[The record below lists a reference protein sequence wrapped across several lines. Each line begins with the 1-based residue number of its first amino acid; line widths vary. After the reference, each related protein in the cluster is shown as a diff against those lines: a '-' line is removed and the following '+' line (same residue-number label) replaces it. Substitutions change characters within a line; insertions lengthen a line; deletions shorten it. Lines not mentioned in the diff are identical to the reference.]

1 MGADEEKND
10 KAMTVDEIRK
20 LTPFTNLGEEEKKEH
35 TPAEMMVIGVGG
47 GGGNAV
53 KYMYNKGSIDCVR
66 YVACNTDSQA
76 LEKSGIPIR
85 LLLGPTVTNGGG
97 AGNKPDVARAA
108 AEESI
113 DDITSMLQADPKP
126 NMVFITAGMGGGTG
140 TGATPVIAR
149 VAKEL
154 GILTV
159 GIVTLPF
166 LFEGLPKIKKALSH
180 IEEMRKHVDAL
191 LVINNERLR
200 EIYPSLTFMN
210 AFSKADD
217 ILATA
222 AGSII
227 EIIVRD
233 GYINCD
239 FKDVRTTLLDGGT
252 AIIST
257 GYGEGEGRV
266 TAAIEDAIR
275 SPLLKNADIYSS
287 KNLLMVIYLS
297 PDEDKQMTLAET
309 DELTAFTSK
318 FVNAPDV
325 ITGIYFDDTLGDKMK
340 ITILASGF
348 EATDTIAI
356 PAPSVTKGSGKAV
369 PSKPAEVDSSAIEQV
384 YGQDAVRDM
393 ERKRLQIVLL
403 TREQMDNDTL
413 LEIFDNEPTYNRSAD
428 FKQRLA
434 VAGTV
439 KNTEQAAGEQN
450 NKTISFGE

>member
-1 MGADEEKND
+1 
-10 KAMTVDEIRK
+10 MTQDIK
-20 LTPFTNLGEEEKKEH
+20 DLTPFTGMGELPFENNVA
-35 TPAEMMVIGVGG
+35 TEMMIIGVGG

-53 KYMYNKGSIDCVR
+53 RYMYNTRNIEGIR
-66 YVACNTDSQA
+66 YVVCNTDSQA
-76 LEKSGIPIR
+76 LEKSGIPTQ
-85 LLLGPTVTNGGG
+85 LLLGPTVTKGGG

-108 AEESI
+108 AEESEEEI
-113 DDITSMLQADPKP
+113 AALLTAEPKP
-126 NMVFITAGMGGGTG
+126 NMVFVTAGMGGGTG
-140 TGATPVIAR
+140 TGAAPVVAR
-149 VAKEL
+149 ISKEL

-166 LFEGLPKIKKALSH
+166 LFEGLPKIKKALSY

-200 EIYPSLTFMN
+200 EIYPNLTFMN

-227 EIIVRD
+227 EIIIRE
-233 GYINCD
+233 GYVNCD
-239 FKDVRTTLLDGGT
+239 FRDVRTTLLDGGT

-257 GYGEGEGRV
+257 GYGEGENRV
-266 TAAIEDAIR
+266 TSAIEDAIR
-275 SPLLKNADIYSS
+275 SPLLKNADVYTSR
-287 KNLLMVIYLS
+287 NLLIVVYLS
-297 PDEDKQMTLAET
+297 PDEDKQMTLAES

-325 ITGIYFDDTLGDKMK
+325 ITGIYFDETIGDKMK

-348 EATDTIAI
+348 EATDTITI
-356 PAPSVTKGSGKAV
+356 PAPTTHKSD
-369 PSKPAEVDSSAIEQV
+369 SKTEPAKPTVVDSSDVEKR
-384 YGQDAVRDM
+384 YGQDAVR
-393 ERKRLQIVLL
+393 EVVRKRLQIAIL
-403 TREQMDNDTL
+403 TREQMDNDAL
-413 LEIFDNEPTYNRSAD
+413 LELFDSEPTYNRTSD

-439 KNTEQAAGEQN
+439 RTSDSNAQVENNT
-450 NKTISFGE
+450 KTINFGD

>member
-1 MGADEEKND
+1 
-10 KAMTVDEIRK
+10 MTQDIK
-20 LTPFTNLGEEEKKEH
+20 DLTPFVGMGESPVAKEV
-35 TPAEMMVIGVGG
+35 TTEMMIIGVGG

-53 KYMYNKGSIDCVR
+53 RYMYNTRNIEGIR
-66 YVACNTDSQA
+66 YVVCNTDSQA
-76 LEKSGIPIR
+76 LEKSGIPTQ
-85 LLLGPTVTNGGG
+85 LLLGPNVTKGGG

-108 AEESI
+108 AEESEE
-113 DDITSMLQADPKP
+113 DIKALLSNDPMP
-126 NMVFITAGMGGGTG
+126 NMVFVTAGMGGGTG
-140 TGATPVIAR
+140 TGAAPVVAR

-166 LFEGLPKIKKALSH
+166 LFEGLPKIKKALSY
-180 IEEMRKHVDAL
+180 IEELRKHVDAL

-200 EIYPSLTFMN
+200 EIYPNLTFMN

-227 EIIVRD
+227 EIIIRE

-239 FKDVRTTLLDGGT
+239 FRDVRTTLLDGGT

-257 GYGEGEGRV
+257 GYGEGENRV
-266 TAAIEDAIR
+266 ASAIEDAIR
-275 SPLLKNADIYSS
+275 SPLLKNADVYTSR
-287 KNLLMVIYLS
+287 NLLIVFYLS
-297 PDEDKQMTLAET
+297 PDEDKQMTLAES

-325 ITGIYFDDTLGDKMK
+325 ITGIYYDESIGDKMK

-348 EATDTIAI
+348 EATDTITITA
-356 PAPSVTKGSGKAV
+356 PAPSKSDKKAE
-369 PSKPAEVDSSAIEQV
+369 PATPAEVDSSAVEQI
-384 YGQDAVRDM
+384 YGQDAVRDVV
-393 ERKRLQIVLL
+393 RKRLQIALL
-403 TREQMDNDTL
+403 TREQMDNDAV
-413 LEIFDNEPTYNRSAD
+413 LELFDSEPTYNRSSD

-439 KNTEQAAGEQN
+439 RPNESNATSESGT
-450 NKTISFGE
+450 KTINFGD

>member
-1 MGADEEKND
+1 
-10 KAMTVDEIRK
+10 MTQDIK
-20 LTPFTNLGEEEKKEH
+20 DLTPFVGMGESPVAKEV
-35 TPAEMMVIGVGG
+35 TTEMMIIGVGG

-53 KYMYNKGSIDCVR
+53 RYMYNTRNIEGIR
-66 YVACNTDSQA
+66 YVVCNTDSQA
-76 LEKSGIPIR
+76 LEKSGIPTQ
-85 LLLGPTVTNGGG
+85 LLLGPNVTKGGG

-108 AEESI
+108 AEESEE
-113 DDITSMLQADPKP
+113 DIKALLSNDPMP
-126 NMVFITAGMGGGTG
+126 NMVFVTAGMGGGTG
-140 TGATPVIAR
+140 TGAAPVVAR

-166 LFEGLPKIKKALSH
+166 LFEGLPKIKKALSY

-200 EIYPSLTFMN
+200 EIYPNLTFMN

-227 EIIVRD
+227 EIIIRE
-233 GYINCD
+233 GYVNCD
-239 FKDVRTTLLDGGT
+239 FRDVRTTLLDGGT

-257 GYGEGEGRV
+257 GYGEGENRV
-266 TAAIEDAIR
+266 TSAIEDAIR
-275 SPLLKNADIYSS
+275 SPLLKNADVYTSR
-287 KNLLMVIYLS
+287 NLLIVVYLS
-297 PDEDKQMTLAET
+297 PDEDKQVTLAES

-325 ITGIYFDDTLGDKMK
+325 ITGIYFDESIGDKMK

-348 EATDTIAI
+348 EATDTITITA
-356 PAPSVTKGSGKAV
+356 PAPSKSDKKAE
-369 PSKPAEVDSSAIEQV
+369 PATPAEVDSSAVEQI
-384 YGQDAVRDM
+384 YGQDAVRDVV
-393 ERKRLQIVLL
+393 RKRLQIALL
-403 TREQMDNDTL
+403 TREQMDNDAV
-413 LEIFDNEPTYNRSAD
+413 LELFDSEPTYNRSSD

-439 KNTEQAAGEQN
+439 RPNESNATSESGT
-450 NKTISFGE
+450 KTINFGD

>member
-1 MGADEEKND
+1 
-10 KAMTVDEIRK
+10 MTQDIK
-20 LTPFTNLGEEEKKEH
+20 DLTPFVGMGESPVSKEV
-35 TPAEMMVIGVGG
+35 TTEMMIIGVGG

-53 KYMYNKGSIDCVR
+53 RYMYNTRNIEGIR
-66 YVACNTDSQA
+66 YVVCNTDSQA
-76 LEKSGIPIR
+76 LEKSGIPTQ
-85 LLLGPTVTNGGG
+85 LLLGPTVTKGGG

-108 AEESI
+108 AEESEE
-113 DDITSMLQADPKP
+113 DIKALLSNDPKP
-126 NMVFITAGMGGGTG
+126 NMVFVTAGMGGGTG
-140 TGATPVIAR
+140 TGAAPVVAR

-166 LFEGLPKIKKALSH
+166 LFEGLPKIKKALSY

-200 EIYPSLTFMN
+200 EIYPNLTFMN

-227 EIIVRD
+227 EIIIEE
-233 GYINCD
+233 GYVNCD
-239 FKDVRTTLLDGGT
+239 FRDVRTTLLDGGT

-257 GYGEGEGRV
+257 GYGEGENRV
-266 TAAIEDAIR
+266 TSAIEDAIR
-275 SPLLKNADIYSS
+275 SPLLKNADVYTSR
-287 KNLLMVIYLS
+287 NLLIVVYLS
-297 PDEDKQMTLAET
+297 PDEDKQMTLAES

-325 ITGIYFDDTLGDKMK
+325 ITGIYFDEKIGDKMK

-348 EATDTIAI
+348 DATDTITI
-356 PAPSVTKGSGKAV
+356 TAPT
-369 PSKPAEVDSSAIEQV
+369 PSKADKKNEPVTPVIDTIQQF
-384 YGQDAVRDM
+384 YGRDVVR
-393 ERKRLQIVLL
+393 KHLQIAILSH
-403 TREQMDNDTL
+403 EQMDNDAI
-413 LEIFDNEPTYNRSAD
+413 LELFDSEPTYNRTSD
-428 FKQRLA
+428 FKQRLV

-439 KNTEQAAGEQN
+439 RQNESNTSSESGA
-450 NKTISFGE
+450 KTINFGD

>member
-1 MGADEEKND
+1 
-10 KAMTVDEIRK
+10 MTQDIK
-20 LTPFTNLGEEEKKEH
+20 DLTPFVGMGESPVAKEV
-35 TPAEMMVIGVGG
+35 TTEMMIIGVGG

-53 KYMYNKGSIDCVR
+53 RYMYNTRNIEGIR
-66 YVACNTDSQA
+66 YVVCNTDSQA
-76 LEKSGIPIR
+76 LEKSGIPTQ
-85 LLLGPTVTNGGG
+85 LLLGPNVTKGGG

-108 AEESI
+108 AEESEE
-113 DDITSMLQADPKP
+113 DIKALLSNDPMP
-126 NMVFITAGMGGGTG
+126 NMVFVTAGMGGGTG
-140 TGATPVIAR
+140 TGAAPVVAR

-166 LFEGLPKIKKALSH
+166 LFEGLPKIKKALSY

-200 EIYPSLTFMN
+200 EIYPNLTFMN

-227 EIIVRD
+227 EIIIRE
-233 GYINCD
+233 GYVNCD
-239 FKDVRTTLLDGGT
+239 FRDVRTTLLDGGT

-257 GYGEGEGRV
+257 GYGEGENRV
-266 TAAIEDAIR
+266 TSAIEDAIR
-275 SPLLKNADIYSS
+275 SPLLKNADVYTSR
-287 KNLLMVIYLS
+287 NLLIVVYLS
-297 PDEDKQMTLAET
+297 PDEDKQMTLAES

-325 ITGIYFDDTLGDKMK
+325 ITGIYFDESIGDKMK

-348 EATDTIAI
+348 EATDTITITA
-356 PAPSVTKGSGKAV
+356 PAPSKSDKKAE
-369 PSKPAEVDSSAIEQV
+369 PATPAEVDSSAVEQI
-384 YGQDAVRDM
+384 YGQDAVRDVV
-393 ERKRLQIVLL
+393 RKRLQIALL
-403 TREQMDNDTL
+403 TREQMDNDAV
-413 LEIFDNEPTYNRSAD
+413 LELFDSEPTYNRSSD

-439 KNTEQAAGEQN
+439 RPNESNATSESGT
-450 NKTISFGE
+450 KTINFGD

>member
-1 MGADEEKND
+1 
-10 KAMTVDEIRK
+10 MTVDDIKK
-20 LTPFTNLGEEEKKEH
+20 LTPFTDLGEEQKQES

-76 LEKSGIPIR
+76 LEKSGIPIK
-85 LLLGPTVTNGGG
+85 LLLGPTVTKGGG

-108 AEESI
+108 AEESLE
-113 DDITSMLQADPKP
+113 DITSLLQTAPQP

-140 TGATPVIAR
+140 TGATPVVAR

-200 EIYPSLTFMN
+200 EIYPNLTFMN

-227 EIIVRD
+227 EIIVRE

-297 PDEDKQMTLAET
+297 PDENKQMTLAES

-325 ITGIYFDDTLGDKMK
+325 ITGIYFDETLEDKMK

-348 EATDTIAI
+348 EATDTIAV
-356 PAPSVTKGSGKAV
+356 PAPVSKGSGKTSSV
-369 PSKPAEVDSSAIEQV
+369 KPAEVDSSAIEQV

-393 ERKRLQIVLL
+393 ERKRLQIALL

-439 KNTEQAAGEQN
+439 RNTDQTAGEQN
-450 NKTISFGE
+450 SKTISFGE

>member
-1 MGADEEKND
+1 MAEDIKN
-10 KAMTVDEIRK
+10 
-20 LTPFTNLGEEEKKEH
+20 LTPFTDLGDAHVEEN
-35 TPAEMMVIGVGG
+35 TSTEMMIIGVGG

-53 KYMYNKGSIDCVR
+53 RYMYNRRNIDSIR
-66 YVACNTDSQA
+66 YVVCNTDSQA
-76 LEKSGIPIR
+76 LEKSGIPTR
-85 LLLGPTVTNGGG
+85 LLLGPTVTKGGG

-108 AEESI
+108 AEESEEEI
-113 DDITSMLQADPKP
+113 AALLTTEPKP
-126 NMVFITAGMGGGTG
+126 NMVFVTAGMGGGTG
-140 TGATPVIAR
+140 TGAAPVVAR
-149 VAKEL
+149 IAKEL

-166 LFEGLPKIKKALSH
+166 LFEGLPKIKKALSY

-200 EIYPSLTFMN
+200 EIYPNLTFMN

-227 EIIVRD
+227 EIIIRD
-233 GYINCD
+233 GYVNCD
-239 FKDVRTTLLDGGT
+239 FRDVRTTLLDGGT

-257 GYGEGEGRV
+257 GYGEGENRV
-266 TAAIEDAIR
+266 TSAIEDAIR
-275 SPLLKNADIYSS
+275 SPLLKNADIYTS
-287 KNLLMVIYLS
+287 KNLLIVVYLS
-297 PDEDKQMTLAET
+297 PDEEHQMTLAES

-325 ITGIYFDDTLGDKMK
+325 ITGIYFDDEIGDKMK

-348 EATDTIAI
+348 EATDTITI
-356 PAPSVTKGSGKAV
+356 PVPNTTKSDSKNEPA
-369 PSKPAEVDSSAIEQV
+369 KPAEVDSSAVEQV

-393 ERKRLQIVLL
+393 ERKRLQIAIL
-403 TREQMDNDTL
+403 TREQMDNDAL
-413 LEIFDNEPTYNRSAD
+413 LELFDSEPTYNRTTD
-428 FKQRLA
+428 FKQRLS

-439 KNTEQAAGEQN
+439 RNTEASTPVEN
-450 NKTISFGE
+450 NSKTINFGD

>member
-1 MGADEEKND
+1 
-10 KAMTVDEIRK
+10 MTQDIK
-20 LTPFTNLGEEEKKEH
+20 DLTPFVGMGES
-35 TPAEMMVIGVGG
+35 PATKDITTEMMIIGVGG

-53 KYMYNKGSIDCVR
+53 RYMYNTRNIEGIR
-66 YVACNTDSQA
+66 YVVCNTDSQA
-76 LEKSGIPIR
+76 LEKSGIPTQ
-85 LLLGPTVTNGGG
+85 LLLGPTVTKGGG

-108 AEESI
+108 AEESEE
-113 DDITSMLQADPKP
+113 DIKALLSTEPRP
-126 NMVFITAGMGGGTG
+126 NMVFVTAGMGGGTG
-140 TGATPVIAR
+140 TGAAPVVAR

-166 LFEGLPKIKKALSH
+166 LFEGLPKIKKALSY

-200 EIYPSLTFMN
+200 EIYPNLTFMN

-227 EIIVRD
+227 EIIIRE
-233 GYINCD
+233 GYVNCD
-239 FKDVRTTLLDGGT
+239 FRDVRTTLLDGGT

-257 GYGEGEGRV
+257 GYGEGENRV
-266 TAAIEDAIR
+266 TSAIEDAIR
-275 SPLLKNADIYSS
+275 SPLLKNADVYTSR
-287 KNLLMVIYLS
+287 NLLIVVYLS
-297 PDEDKQMTLAET
+297 PDEDKQMTLAES

-325 ITGIYFDDTLGDKMK
+325 ITGIYFDESIGDKMK

-348 EATDTIAI
+348 EATDSITI
-356 PAPSVTKGSGKAV
+356 PAPAPTKADKKSE
-369 PSKPAEVDSSAIEQV
+369 PIKPVEVDSSAVEQI
-384 YGQDAVRDM
+384 YGQDAVRDVA
-393 ERKRLQIVLL
+393 RKSLQMQIAIL
-403 TREQMDNDTL
+403 TREQMDSDATL
-413 LEIFDNEPTYNRSAD
+413 ELFDSEPTYNRSSD

-439 KNTEQAAGEQN
+439 RTHEPNTSTESSA
-450 NKTISFGE
+450 KTINFGD